1 MSMPSLVRSGAA
13 AGALLALTLRL
24 HARRQRAQV
33 RAGVLPTSPTCTKRT
48 DQRSFRSTSRR
59 GRGAGA
65 AACPTCR
72 RTIRSTNSS
81 AVSARYPPRRGP
93 EREPEAQSVGSG
105 FIIGADGYVITNA
118 HVVDGADEV
127 TVKLTDKRE
136 FKAKVIGADKRTDV
150 ALLKIEA
157 KDLPKVTIGDPEK
170 LRVGEWVVAIGK
182 PFGLENTMTAGI
194 VSAKG
199 RDLPQEN
206 LVPFIQTDV
215 AINPGNSGGPLFNMR
230 GEVVG
235 INSLIFSRTGGYMG
249 LAFAI
254 PIDVAMN
261 TVNQIKEKG
270 RVTRGR
276 IGVQIQAVSKEQAE
290 AFGLGTPRGALVNG
304 SSAMARRPRQAS
316 RSATSSCSAD
326 GRDVKSSSEL
336 PRIISVIRPGTKIAL
351 TVWRKGAP
359 KEISVTV
366 AELKEEANAQPR
378 RGGPAPKEKA
388 KPNRM
393 GLVLSDLTDE
403 QKKEADLKTGVLV
416 EDIAPTVRGSIQP
429 GDLILAVVS
438 GGVITEA
445 TQRGAGERPAGQ
457 GRKGRLGHAAVEA
470 GRAAVLLDAEGRQW
484 RIAGG
489 PADGALNVLLGNV
502 ILHTP
507 ATRCRSR

>member
-1 MSMPSLVRSGAA
+1 MSMPLLVRSGAA
-13 AGALLALTLRL
+13 AFALAAMTLGFAPVAGAQA
-24 HARRQRAQV
+24 
-33 RAGVLPTSPTCTKRT
+33 RAGLLPDFT
-48 DQRSFRSTSRR
+48 DLYEKNGPAVVSIDVTQRSKR
-59 GRGAGA
+59 GRGGM
-65 AACPTCR
+65 PELSEDDPLYEFFR
-72 RTIRSTNSS
+72 RFGQ
-81 AVSARYPPRRGP
+81 VPPRRGQ

-105 FIIGADGYVITNA
+105 FIIGADGHVITNA

-127 TVKLTDKRE
+127 TVKLSDKRE

-276 IGVQIQAVSKEQAE
+276 IGVQIQAVSKEEAE

-304 SSAMARRPRQAS
+304 VERDGPAAKAGVEVGDIIVR
-316 RSATSSCSAD
+316 AD

-359 KEISVTV
+359 KEVSVTV
-366 AELKEEANAQPR
+366 AELKEEAITQPR
-378 RGGPAPKEKA
+378 RGGPAQKEKA

-403 QKKEADLKTGVLV
+403 QKKEADLKAGVLV

-429 GDLILAVVS
+429 GDLIIAIVS

-445 TQRGAGERPAGQ
+445 RSAAQVNDLLAKVEKGGSVTLQLKRGEQQFFSTLKAVNGE
-457 GRKGRLGHAAVEA
+457 
-470 GRAAVLLDAEGRQW
+470 
-484 RIAGG
+484 
-489 PADGALNVLLGNV
+489 
-502 ILHTP
+502 
-507 ATRCRSR
+507 